1 MEYHASQTLF
11 LEGSDLIRR
20 KISAIPMA
28 KKPPLAASRPEG
40 VEVSCFSPLEVDDEE
55 AEEAVEI
62 LLNELDHWKGHE
74 EGLRSSLSRN

>member
-11 LEGSDLIRR
+11 LEGSDFVRR
-20 KISAIPMA
+20 KISAIRMA
-28 KKPPLAASRPEG
+28 KKLPPAAPRPEG

-74 EGLRSSLSRN
+74 GELRSSLSGN